1 MLRPKGN
8 AAPHSAF
15 DRTAGGCYKFLS
27 MNEIKTCPEGMV
39 CLINP
44 KAANSK
50 WMRRKR
56 LRRHL
61 EETLQG
67 EIIGPSGDS
76 STTVAMTREAC
87 RRSRIVVATGGDGTI
102 ADVLQGIF
110 ESGRA
115 AETVLGII
123 PFGSGNAFR
132 KSFGIPKNTF
142 KALSILSE
150 GIPRPVDVMQVEN
163 KYAGFAS
170 VGATAA
176 ITIDKIR
183 KKIPGFW
190 GHVLAIGRLISFPRD
205 EKTIDLYDGVD
216 PDGRPFAHKTVTSN
230 FFDCIVAKTNY
241 FGYSWKAAPKARLD
255 DGLLDITLIET
266 GVFKYGLAFPFIF
279 LGWFQKTQRNFK
291 ARKVVIRGKGL
302 PVQYNGEI
310 LGRRDAVTFE
320 VRPAAL
326 KVLCPDTPEGRKY
339 FCRLP
344 DAEPNRP

>member
-1 MLRPKGN
+1 MSGTQ
-8 AAPHSAF
+8 A
-15 DRTAGGCYKFLS
+15 
-27 MNEIKTCPEGMV
+27 CPQGLV

-61 EETLQG
+61 EDALQG
-67 EIIGPSGDS
+67 EIIGPSGGS
-76 STTVAMTREAC
+76 NSTVAMTREAC
-87 RRSRIVVATGGDGTI
+87 LRSRIIVATGGDGTI

-115 AETVLGII
+115 ADTVLGII

-132 KSFGIPKNTF
+132 KSFGIPKNTY

-150 GIPRPVDVMQVEN
+150 GVPRPVDIMRVED

-176 ITIDKIR
+176 ITLDKIR

-190 GHVLAIGRLISFPRD
+190 GHALAVGRLITFPRD
-205 EKTIDLYDGVD
+205 EKTIDFYDGVD
-216 PDGRPFAHKTVTSN
+216 TDGRPFTHKTVTSS
-230 FFDCIVAKTNY
+230 FLDCIVAKTNF
-241 FGYSWKAAPKARLD
+241 FGYSWKVAPEARLD

-266 GVFKYGLAFPFIF
+266 GFFNYGLAFPFIF
-279 LGWFQKTQRNFK
+279 LGWFQKTQRRFK
-291 ARKVVIRGKGL
+291 ARKVVIRGKDL

-310 LGRRDAVTFE
+310 LGHRDTVAFE
-320 VRPAAL
+320 VLPAAL
-326 KVLCPDTPEGRKY
+326 KVLCPDNPEGRKY
-339 FCRLP
+339 FRRLP
-344 DAEPNRP
+344 DADSDSSAG